1 MAKKLLI
8 DATHP
13 EEIRVA
19 VVKGQTLEDFDSETS
34 TKKQLKGNIYLAKV
48 IRVEPSLQAAFV
60 EFGGNRH
67 GFLPFSEIHPDYYR
81 LPIAD
86 RSSIKEGS
94 SENDLTKD
102 GDSLLQEE
110 KVKPQKDYLSALE
123 ENKNDEISDE
133 NLELILD
140 ESSFESEEELPR
152 NNKPNINTKTSHYKY
167 KIQEVIKRR
176 HILLVQVAKEERG
189 TKGASLTTYLSLA
202 GRYCVL
208 MPNAGYRAGG
218 VSRKINDGEDRR
230 RLKDMVKDLSTP
242 EGMALIV
249 RTAGQERNKTEIR
262 RDYEYLLRLWD
273 EIRELTM
280 KSIAPCLIYA
290 EGDLIKK
297 AIRDIYDRDIE
308 EILVE
313 GDEAYKQAKNF
324 MRQLIPSHARK
335 IKLFKDENYPL
346 FQCFKVEEQ
355 IGQMMY
361 PSVKLPSGG
370 SIVINITEA
379 LVAVDVNSGR
389 STRERHIEE
398 TALKTNLEA
407 ADEVARQMRLRDL
420 AGLVV
425 VDFIDMSEN
434 NHIQQV
440 EKRLREAVKADRART
455 QLGKISQFG
464 LMEMSRQRLRPSLLE
479 TYTITCNHCHG
490 TGLVRSI
497 ESMALHVL
505 RDIETNAIQQP
516 IKEVLVTVPN
526 GVDLYLLN
534 QKRQNLILLE
544 KRFNLSVH
552 VNRDLSLSSP
562 DFRLDILALRETEDK
577 ILPAK
582 DALQVSSPISPVI
595 KTYDSLSVK
604 DQHFAYQPVVK
615 QEKTAQ
621 IVIEKELDDKET
633 AGQARRRRPR
643 KRRPAQL
650 RSHSVPEKEGA
661 EQDLKNVDNMQ
672 QPSVLESQ
680 TSLEIAEKQLS
691 DENIISPRKKNKRY
705 PRQVKRKKFSAEANN
720 LSEVAS
726 LEAPNN
732 NLFTTYTPNEFHDLG
747 TKIRDENQN
756 VDNHMRGGAS
766 EIFDPVNS
774 WQKLKGE
781 GYSKEETVSHPII
794 HEKINKGIQ
803 VGVKVGGVSKK
814 GSKSWLRRLLDS

>member
-19 VVKGQTLEDFDSETS
+19 VVKGQILEDFDSETS

-81 LPIAD
+81 LPVSD
-86 RSSIKEGS
+86 RASVKE
-94 SENDLTKD
+94 E
-102 GDSLLQEE
+102 
-110 KVKPQKDYLSALE
+110 
-123 ENKNDEISDE
+123 
-133 NLELILD
+133 
-140 ESSFESEEELPR
+140 SFENGLIEEVELLFQEEELKNQEDLLIDSEEL
-152 NNKPNINTKTSHYKY
+152 NNNEIADEIEQKDDEASLESDEEKYKTNKLSGGAKTFHYKY

-189 TKGASLTTYLSLA
+189 NKGASLTTYLSLP

-230 RLKDMVKDLSTP
+230 RLKDLVKDLSTP

-262 RDYEYLLRLWD
+262 RDYEYLLRLWN

-280 KSIAPCLIYA
+280 KSIAPCLVYA

-297 AIRDIYDRDIE
+297 AIRDIYDRDVE

-313 GDEAYKQAKNF
+313 GEEAYKQAKNF

-335 IKLFKDENYPL
+335 VKLFRDENYPL

-361 PSVKLPSGG
+361 PSVRLPSGG

-389 STRERHIEE
+389 STRERHIDE

-407 ADEVARQMRLRDL
+407 ADELARQMRLRDL

-434 NHIQQV
+434 SHIQQV
-440 EKRLREAVKADRART
+440 EKRLREAVKADRARI

-490 TGLVRSI
+490 TGLLRSV

-505 RDIETNAIQQP
+505 RDVETNAIQHP

-534 QKRQNLILLE
+534 QKRQNLIVLE
-544 KRFNLSVH
+544 KRFNLSIQ

-562 DFRLDILALRETEDK
+562 DFRLDILALHEKSNVILPLKDNPPISSSLTHAIIANDP
-577 ILPAK
+577 LPAK
-582 DALQVSSPISPVI
+582 DQL
-595 KTYDSLSVK
+595 LSE
-604 DQHFAYQPVVK
+604 QPSVK
-615 QEKTAQ
+615 QEKVVQAVTEQRGEDKTGQPRNRRRIRRRRSSHVRNDVAQ
-621 IVIEKELDDKET
+621 EIEKELKSEST
-633 AGQARRRRPR
+633 EQQAT
-643 KRRPAQL
+643 
-650 RSHSVPEKEGA
+650 VPEGQNSIEKEVKKPDNSGNVFP
-661 EQDLKNVDNMQ
+661 LK
-672 QPSVLESQ
+672 
-680 TSLEIAEKQLS
+680 
-691 DENIISPRKKNKRY
+691 KKNRRY
-705 PRQVKRKKFSAEANN
+705 PRQIKSRNSSTE
-720 LSEVAS
+720 
-726 LEAPNN
+726 
-732 NLFTTYTPNEFHDLG
+732 
-747 TKIRDENQN
+747 
-756 VDNHMRGGAS
+756 
-766 EIFDPVNS
+766 VNS
-774 WQKLKGE
+774 LTERTSSENFRNDLAAQKAKRGTTNYDVAQE
-781 GYSKEETVSHPII
+781 QVMESVQENTKVSP
-794 HEKINKGIQ
+794 
-803 VGVKVGGVSKK
+803 VSKK
-814 GSKSWLRRLLDS
+814 RSKGWLRRLLDS